1 MKKIILPGLL
11 LATLFLIRFNS
22 IAQTAKVFTGTIT
35 YNITY
40 PPNTA
45 PNVAAQ
51 LPKTITMLVSG
62 NKVKAGASFGPMK
75 QTFIKNADAR
85 TITTLVERDGRK
97 VVVTKSREQMA
108 AELASDK
115 APATQV
121 LKGTKTVAGYNCK
134 SAEVNYLDKR
144 GQARKTIVFYS
155 EELGTNNLNFDN
167 QYRAI
172 KGIPLELEL
181 VMHGIPM
188 KLVASAVSPGR
199 VSNKEFETPKD
210 FEAITEQQYKEM
222 MSKFRESK

>member
-1 MKKIILPGLL
+1 MKKIILPVFLI
-11 LATLFLIRFNS
+11 AALFLLKFNS
-22 IAQTAKVFTGTIT
+22 SAQTAKVFTGTIT

-51 LPKTITMLVSG
+51 LPKTITMLIAG

-75 QTFIKNADAR
+75 QSFIKNGDAR
-85 TITTLVERDGRK
+85 TLTTLVERDGRK
-97 VVVTKSREQMA
+97 VVLNKSKEQMA

-115 APATQV
+115 APATKV
-121 LKGTKTVAGYNCK
+121 LKETKKIAGYNCK

-144 GQARKTIVFYS
+144 GQAHKTIVFYS

-167 QYRAI
+167 QYRGI

-188 KLVASAVSPGR
+188 KLIANSVSPGR

-210 FEAITEQQYKEM
+210 FEVVTEQQYKELM
-222 MSKFRESK
+222 NKFRESK